1 MYEAL
6 FTSIE
11 IPTENNDEVYGYE
24 LVLQKSVDAYYKVLL
39 LSPPSLLLT
48 STTST
53 LWDVQRQTFHVVQ
66 KTKKQRHLD

>member
-39 LSPPSLLLT
+39 SKSAIFAINFNHFHLVGCAKANVSCRSKNGK
-48 STTST
+48 TTAS
-53 LWDVQRQTFHVVQ
+53 
-66 KTKKQRHLD
+66 

>member
-39 LSPPSLLLT
+39 KSAIFAINFNHFHLVGCAKANVSCRSKNEK
-48 STTST
+48 TTAS
-53 LWDVQRQTFHVVQ
+53 
-66 KTKKQRHLD
+66 